1 MEIMTE
7 EQFEKWYS
15 EECSD
20 NEAYS
25 SAYLTYQYF
34 SAIYQQEIEKLKAAN
49 KALKDELNRR

>member
-1 MEIMTE
+1 MTE